1 MGRLSCG
8 ATVFWL
14 TATLAVGEELPGD
27 ISGGLGDGDSGGA
40 KVISRDTRCD
50 GVTISLEEGK
60 VKSVEMVEF
69 NITLTVSSFSEAS
82 R

>member
-1 MGRLSCG
+1 MGRLSCA

-14 TATLAVGEELPGD
+14 TATLAVGEELLGD
-27 ISGGLGDGDSGGA
+27 ISGGLGDSGGA
-40 KVISRDTRCD
+40 RVISRDTRCD
-50 GVTISLEEGK
+50 GVTISLDGK

>member
-1 MGRLSCG
+1 MGRLSFA

-14 TATLAVGEELPGD
+14 TATLAVGEDLPGD

-50 GVTISLEEGK
+50 GVTISLDGK